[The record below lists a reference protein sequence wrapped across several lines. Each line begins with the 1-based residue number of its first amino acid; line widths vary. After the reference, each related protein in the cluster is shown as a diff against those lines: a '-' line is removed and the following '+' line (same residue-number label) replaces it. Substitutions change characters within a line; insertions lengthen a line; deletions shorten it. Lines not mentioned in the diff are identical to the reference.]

1 MSVKY
6 YNQLDS
12 FEDWDDNYSSVM
24 SLINKDAD
32 LVKKAIEIIEKYHN
46 QNRYLYK
53 GIYNRHPLRV
63 ARILL
68 EEFNLND
75 INSILIA
82 LCHDLGEW
90 SDYDIKNLKEEFNL
104 EVYNGV
110 KALTWDKNK
119 DWRLFVEKIIKTNN
133 QNLIQIKIADKLDN
147 NRGLVFS
154 DNSKEKLKAKK
165 RTNLIIRPIIKKYY
179 PEYWVKFK
187 EAFDNF

>member
-1 MSVKY
+1 MSSY
-6 YNQLDS
+6 YSCLNS
-12 FEDWDDNYSSVM
+12 FEDWDDNYNVVT
-24 SLINKDAD
+24 N
-32 LVKKAIEIIEKYHN
+32 LVNGDSQIEKAIKIIKKYHN

-68 EEFNLND
+68 EEFKLND
-75 INSILIA
+75 VNSILIA

-90 SDYDIKNLKEEFNL
+90 SDYDIEYLKKEFNL

-110 KALTWDKNK
+110 KVLTWDKNK
-119 DWRLFVEKIIKTNN
+119 DWNLFVEKIIKTDN

-154 DNSKEKLKAKK
+154 DSLKEKAKTKK
-165 RTNLIIRPIIKKYY
+165 RTNLIIRPIIERYY
-179 PEYWVKFK
+179 PGYWVKFK
-187 EAFDNF
+187 EVFDSF